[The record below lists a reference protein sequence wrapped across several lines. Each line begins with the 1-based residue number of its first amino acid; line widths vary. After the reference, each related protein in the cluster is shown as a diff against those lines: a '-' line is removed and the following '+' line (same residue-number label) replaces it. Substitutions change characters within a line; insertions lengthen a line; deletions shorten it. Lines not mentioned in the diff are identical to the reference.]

1 MPTEWIRRTF
11 CIEKKRKKMLGYRR
25 SQLRNERQ
33 KKRERGTE
41 RGREEVGDK
50 RLNKSLSAKNVWCS
64 SWLLR
69 CIQRGNGREYFEEKQ
84 IMVQKFNEP
93 YYVRRFGFPRFF
105 LHALRQSRR
114 FHVAHNVFAANLKS
128 CALRVEYLICRARWW
143 TYENISRGLISKNRS
158 KIRKKLLQFLGNV
171 MRTHIA
177 PQAMK
182 FSLKTLFFLTASTR
196 KSKNVKY
203 TNGTER
209 THMHAYNLPFTEN
222 GSFVRPGKSGSG

>member
-105 LHALRQSRR
+105 YLLFVNHAGFMSHIMSSLQIWRAALCVWNIWYVVLGGERMKTSR
-114 FHVAHNVFAANLKS
+114 VA
-128 CALRVEYLICRARWW
+128 
-143 TYENISRGLISKNRS
+143 
-158 KIRKKLLQFLGNV
+158 
-171 MRTHIA
+171 
-177 PQAMK
+177 
-182 FSLKTLFFLTASTR
+182 
-196 KSKNVKY
+196 
-203 TNGTER
+203 
-209 THMHAYNLPFTEN
+209 
-222 GSFVRPGKSGSG
+222 